1 MVMVSLTRNNTAVLF
16 LLRANV
22 TTAGVKTALLH
33 RELLT
38 GSELAIGLAA
48 FHCDYLNR
56 PLECASL
63 GMCLLD

>member
-16 LLRANV
+16 LLRASI
-22 TTAGVKTALLH
+22 TTAGVKTLLLY

-48 FHCDYLNR
+48 FHFDYLNR
-56 PLECASL
+56 PLKFASL
-63 GMCLLD
+63 DGLLL